1 MIKITFI
8 FCLIIIIILSF
19 FTEKITE
26 DYRKTSIISFLIVFD
41 LLKIYKKT
49 KKIKYLVLFF
59 IDIIFLIS
67 LFCLFIYL

>member
-8 FCLIIIIILSF
+8 FCLIIIVILSF
-19 FTEKITE
+19 VTEKITE
-26 DYRKTSIISFLIVFD
+26 DYRKTSIISFLMVFD

-59 IDIIFLIS
+59 
-67 LFCLFIYL
+67 Y

>member
-49 KKIKYLVLFF
+49 KKNKIFGTFF